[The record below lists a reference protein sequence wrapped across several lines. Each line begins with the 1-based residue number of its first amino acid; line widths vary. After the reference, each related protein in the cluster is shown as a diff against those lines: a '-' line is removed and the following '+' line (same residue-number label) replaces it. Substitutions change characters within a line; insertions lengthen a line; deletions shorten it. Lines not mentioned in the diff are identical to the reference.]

1 MVFDVLLV
9 IFCDQGENRIMKA
22 VLIGSGW
29 RSAFYLR
36 IASALPSLLEIVSV
50 YSSSEER
57 AKEMRKKGLNCHSSL
72 CDALT
77 FTHDAVIVSTG
88 KENFYSIMLDLERR
102 GEFILS
108 ETSFLSLGESEL
120 KSLENT
126 RGAIMEQY
134 PYDPIFAAVL
144 SAAPRL
150 ERIDQLMI
158 SGLHNHHSAAL
169 ARIVFSLKDEKPDE
183 VLSLDFPS
191 SMVKTGDRSG
201 IVKGNGVEDYVRRL
215 RILRFGK
222 RLFIHDFSSN
232 QYHSYLMKKSIEI
245 RGEKGILTLD
255 GLKTTDEDGY
265 PLFFPFFFH
274 RDISTWNGSMTLSHI
289 NLSDERVYTNPFYPV
304 NLNDDEIGIATI
316 IQNIDSGLPYRSIRE
331 GIEDARLGK
340 LL

>member
-1 MVFDVLLV
+1 
-9 IFCDQGENRIMKA
+9 MKA

-29 RSAFYLR
+29 RSTFYLR
-36 IASALPSLLEIVSV
+36 IASALSSLLEIVSV

-57 AKEMRKKGLNCHSSL
+57 VKEMRKKGLNCLSSL
-72 CDALT
+72 SGALS

-88 KENFYSIMLDLERR
+88 KENFYSIMLELERR

-108 ETSFLSLGESEL
+108 ETSFLSLGEREL

-126 RGAIMEQY
+126 HGAIMEQY

-144 SAAPRL
+144 SATSSL
-150 ERIDQLMI
+150 GSIDQFMI

-191 SMVKTGDRSG
+191 SIVKTGDRSG
-201 IVKGNGVEDYVRRL
+201 IVNGKGKEDYVRRL

-232 QYHSYLMKKSIEI
+232 QYHSYLMKKSVEI
-245 RGEKGILTLD
+245 RGEKGILTFD
-255 GLKTTDEDGY
+255 GLKVTDEDGY
-265 PLFFPFFFH
+265 PLFLPFSFH

-289 NLSDERVYTNPFYPV
+289 NLSGKRVYTNPFYPV

-340 LL
+340 FL